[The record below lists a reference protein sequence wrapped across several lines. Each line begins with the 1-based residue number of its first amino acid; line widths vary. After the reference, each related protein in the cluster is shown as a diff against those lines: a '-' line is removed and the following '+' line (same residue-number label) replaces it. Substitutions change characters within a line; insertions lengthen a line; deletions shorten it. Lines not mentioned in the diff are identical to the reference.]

1 MKVTWIVLADSAR
14 ARIFTLSE
22 SGTKLRERA
31 DLSHPQ
37 SRIHDRDLTTD
48 LPGRAF
54 DSHGQGRHAMEQ
66 RHDPKEHEAQIF
78 AANVARELER
88 ARSGGPFD
96 SLVLVAPP
104 KFLGLLRTQ
113 LDKGTH
119 EHVIVEIHKNLV
131 ETDLKTLER
140 RLPTLIREARG

>member
-22 SGTKLRERA
+22 PGTKLRERV

-37 SRIHDRDLTTD
+37 SRVHDRDLTTD

-66 RHDPKEHEAQIF
+66 RHDPKEHEAQTF

-88 ARSGGPFD
+88 ARSDGPFD

-104 KFLGLLRTQ
+104 KFLGLLRAQ

-140 RLPTLIREARG
+140 RLPTLMREARG